1 MKATLFF
8 ALLLALAFPR
18 ISYSQTA
25 WKPYATTVSFK
36 IKNAGFTVNGTFDT
50 VAATLNYSTDKLGS
64 SSLSGTAK
72 VNSINTG
79 IKKRDKD
86 LKKKEY
92 FDLDNFKDIE
102 IKSVKLYTTDNAYA
116 GLFDVTIKG
125 VTKQVEI
132 PFEFNTLAN
141 ETEIKGTF
149 TINRRDFGVGG
160 SSMIM
165 GDNVTVSIDIKAKK

>member
-1 MKATLFF
+1 M
-8 ALLLALAFPR
+8 
-18 ISYSQTA
+18 
-25 WKPYATTVSFK
+25 
-36 IKNAGFTVNGTFDT
+36 
-50 VAATLNYSTDKLGS
+50 
-64 SSLSGTAK
+64 
-72 VNSINTG
+72 NSINTG